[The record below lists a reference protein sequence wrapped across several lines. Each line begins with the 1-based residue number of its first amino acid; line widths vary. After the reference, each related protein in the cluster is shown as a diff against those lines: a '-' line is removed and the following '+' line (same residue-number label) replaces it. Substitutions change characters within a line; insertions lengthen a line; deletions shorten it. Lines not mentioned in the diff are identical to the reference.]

1 MTQKPI
7 DSIFIYVLSFD
18 IQNRINHGFN
28 HHYFA
33 NLYGHFIKYFINNHL
48 NQYMLF
54 LIIIKWLND

>member
-33 NLYGHFIKYFINNHL
+33 NLFGHFIKYFINNHL

-54 LIIIKWLND
+54 LIIIKMIQN